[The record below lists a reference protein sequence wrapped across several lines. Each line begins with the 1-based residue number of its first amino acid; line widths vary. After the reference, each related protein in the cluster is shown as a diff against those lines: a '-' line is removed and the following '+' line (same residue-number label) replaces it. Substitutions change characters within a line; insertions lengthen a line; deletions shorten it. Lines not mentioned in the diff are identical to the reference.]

1 MSTKFFKIISVG
13 TLALALAIFTGGVA
27 RAITTVNANAVTN
40 DGALTITGAAASTW
54 SLSAGALTVNSGAT
68 AALTLDSGTTGA
80 VNLGTGASAKT
91 ITIGNNTTSTG
102 IVFTSGTG
110 GIDITS
116 TAAIADVLDISAASL
131 TTADLFDIDAAAI
144 TTGDFFDI
152 TVPTTRTS
160 GTAVLI
166 TDNSVAASVTAPLL
180 DVNVEGTTDTNT
192 LDITFATLIATG
204 NAIDLNM
211 GTNVAGDAINI
222 GGAATTGDGTE
233 IVPGTAR
240 TSGSAL
246 LITDAS
252 IAATVTGDLIQID
265 VTGTPDTNT
274 IDIDVSGIATAT
286 SNALDIT
293 YATVAALGNAIDLN
307 MGTNVAGDALN
318 IGGAATTGDSIQ
330 IVPGTARTS
339 GAAILI
345 TDDSLAAA
353 VTGSL
358 VDINVEG
365 TTDTNTLDITF
376 ATLIAT
382 GNAIDLNMGTNVA
395 GDAINIGG
403 SATTG
408 DGIEIVPGTARTS
421 GSALLI
427 TDASIAATVTGDLIQ
442 IDVTGTPDTNT
453 IDIDVSGIAT
463 ATSNALDIT
472 YATVAALGN
481 AIDLNMGTNVA
492 GDALNIGGAATTGD
506 SIQIVPGT
514 ARTSG
519 AAILITD
526 DSLAAAVTG
535 SLVDI
540 NVEGTTDTNTLDIT
554 FATLIATGNAID
566 LNMGTNVAGD
576 AINIGGSA
584 TTGDGIEIVPGTA
597 RTSGSA
603 LLITD
608 ASIAATV

>member
-1 MSTKFFKIISVG
+1 
-13 TLALALAIFTGGVA
+13 
-27 RAITTVNANAVTN
+27 
-40 DGALTITGAAASTW
+40 
-54 SLSAGALTVNSGAT
+54 
-68 AALTLDSGTTGA
+68 
-80 VNLGTGASAKT
+80 
-91 ITIGNNTTSTG
+91 
-102 IVFTSGTG
+102 
-110 GIDITS
+110 
-116 TAAIADVLDISAASL
+116 
-131 TTADLFDIDAAAI
+131 
-144 TTGDFFDI
+144 
-152 TVPTTRTS
+152 
-160 GTAVLI
+160 
-166 TDNSVAASVTAPLL
+166 
-180 DVNVEGTTDTNT
+180 
-192 LDITFATLIATG
+192 
-204 NAIDLNM
+204 
-211 GTNVAGDAINI
+211 
-222 GGAATTGDGTE
+222 
-233 IVPGTAR
+233 
-240 TSGSAL
+240 
-246 LITDAS
+246 
-252 IAATVTGDLIQID
+252 
-265 VTGTPDTNT
+265 
-274 IDIDVSGIATAT
+274 
-286 SNALDIT
+286 
-293 YATVAALGNAIDLN
+293 

-492 GDALNIGGAATTGD
+492 GDALNIDSPATTGN
-506 SIQIVPGT
+506 
-514 ARTSG
+514 
-519 AAILITD
+519 AIEID
-526 DSLAAAVTG
+526 MTG
-535 SLVDI
+535 
-540 NVEGTTDTNTLDIT
+540 
-554 FATLIATGNAID
+554 ATGNAGAID
-566 LNMGTNVAGD
+566 IATVGVGAANVGAALNIVGTGTLANNDASLVRITTNSVSTGVTASLVDLSSTGNLATAVTDGAVLKITETGAAQATTYAVYISSTSNEALRVDTGLVVFDENLTIATGGLTISAGGAAITGDVTHTNGTAVLADTGTNTSDCVGGNNVTFDLSTGNYFSIDMADASDCSITLTNGTAGGIYLFNLIYSGVNNFTLADTTPQTDLIEAVCADSGGAEPDADSDNVILTVRMTDATSAQILSCAQTNVA
-576 AINIGGSA
+576 
-584 TTGDGIEIVPGTA
+584 P
-597 RTSGSA
+597 
-603 LLITD
+603 
-608 ASIAATV
+608 